1 MARTTRERI
10 SQKVKQKQQEEE
22 EKKRAEEQQ
31 QQLYQQRL
39 QQQQAEEKK
48 RHEMRERERHKAKT
62 LGGAAGAGDV
72 SSTEGRSE
80 NVIFFLAVLT
90 KIDQELRSL
99 YLRMGDFFLGNVFWL
114 SETFD
119 PWCSHHIWCSYI
131 IQSVAMISRQS
142 VICKFVGIIF
152 DHAE

>member
-31 QQLYQQRL
+31 QQQLYQQRL

-48 RHEMRERERHKAKT
+48 RYEMRERERHKAKT

-72 SSTEGRSE
+72 SSTEGRSAE
-80 NVIFFLAVLT
+80 VVIFFCG
-90 KIDQELRSL
+90 INWDR
-99 YLRMGDFFLGNVFWL
+99 LGFGVVVF
-114 SETFD
+114 EN
-119 PWCSHHIWCSYI
+119 
-131 IQSVAMISRQS
+131 
-142 VICKFVGIIF
+142 G
-152 DHAE
+152 